1 MTLVNLPTFQ
11 LLDDQG
17 ATVTERS
24 LLGRW
29 TVLYAY
35 PKDNTPGCTQ
45 EACDFRDRWER
56 LQALGAQV
64 YGISKDSVKSH
75 QGFIAKQQPIEFL
88 YLSSFSFP
96 RHPDRFL
103 LIPEALSKENEKMVR
118 LIVRFQSFDELM
130 SVSGNFIVIRNC
142 FCRSIF
148 EIRKD
153 SKNHVFV
160 LICEKSNVECIDSFF
175 YRFFIGKK
183 RVHNGSGSKLV
194 RHPFIQIQFGKKIR
208 TSEMAYEPLNDIVCD
223 IGSGYEEKQNSKY
236 QHLETSTMR

>member
-75 QGFIAKQQPIEFL
+75 QGFIAKQQLPFRLLSDPELVLLKGLGAYGRKVMYGKEMEGIIRSTFL
-88 YLSSFSFP
+88 VD
-96 RHPDRFL
+96 PDGRVRKTWPKVSVKGHVQQVL
-103 LIPEALSKENEKMVR
+103 DALEALR
-118 LIVRFQSFDELM
+118 
-130 SVSGNFIVIRNC
+130 
-142 FCRSIF
+142 
-148 EIRKD
+148 
-153 SKNHVFV
+153 
-160 LICEKSNVECIDSFF
+160 
-175 YRFFIGKK
+175 
-183 RVHNGSGSKLV
+183 
-194 RHPFIQIQFGKKIR
+194 
-208 TSEMAYEPLNDIVCD
+208 
-223 IGSGYEEKQNSKY
+223 
-236 QHLETSTMR
+236 